1 MKGRVVNA
9 GKQLVRMERVNLET
23 GEVMYTNAKKV
34 DMRFS
39 DRQGYLFKHTENY
52 IKKFMDSAL
61 PEELSWVDQGKLSR
75 LQTYIVG
82 ESQLLGKRKNGRFE
96 PLTLEDMAKIFKCKE
111 RWVYSTL
118 REAKK
123 HHILKEVTIDGVLW
137 YAYNPIY
144 GLKDKRISLETYLIF
159 QDELKEVLP
168 DWVRHNFLR
177 LAESLPDNH
186 VVIK

>member
-1 MKGRVVNA
+1 MRKKDA
-9 GKQLVRMERVNLET
+9 GKQLTRTQSINLET
-23 GEVMYTNAKKV
+23 GEITYSQPRKT

-39 DRQGYLFKHTENY
+39 DEKGYLYKHTDNY
-52 IKKFMDSAL
+52 IKKFMDSPL

-75 LQTYIVG
+75 LQSYIIG
-82 ESQLLGKRKNGRFE
+82 SSQLLGKRENGRFKT
-96 PLTLEDMAKIFKCKE
+96 LTIKDLAELFKCKE

-123 HHILKEVTIDGVLW
+123 HHVLKEVVIDEVVW

-144 GLKDKRISLETYLIF
+144 GLKDKRITLETYLIF

-168 DWVRHNFLR
+168 EWVQKNFTMQ
-177 LAESLPDNH
+177 AATMPKKPI
-186 VVIK
+186 VK